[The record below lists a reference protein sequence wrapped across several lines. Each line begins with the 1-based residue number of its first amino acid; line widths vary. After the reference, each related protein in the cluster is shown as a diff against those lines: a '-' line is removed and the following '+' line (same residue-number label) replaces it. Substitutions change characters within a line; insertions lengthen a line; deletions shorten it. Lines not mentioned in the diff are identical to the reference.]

1 MAAQE
6 AGTDYF
12 GLLTK
17 MLETRYLPDQL
28 TQNDNVLLTF
38 VSG

>member
-1 MAAQE
+1 MLMAAQA

-17 MLETRYLPDQL
+17 MLETRYLLD
-28 TQNDNVLLTF
+28 
-38 VSG
+38 